1 MPMGI
6 QRKCPSC
13 GRAIS
18 VGEECCPAC
27 KMRDLDQVFVSK
39 ADYLEWVQTRLEPYR
54 KTLHP
59 HIFAGNSGVLIL
71 TQEGILYGWGNNS
84 QGQYGIGQQD
94 MILDIPQ
101 KIAENVRS
109 AAAGYNYSIYVTAE
123 GQTVVM
129 GNSGIPYIERFQG
142 FAHASEVYAASDK
155 DVFWIVSQDGNLYVW
170 GQNNDGGIMSK
181 TQTECFCFE
190 PQEIKVEYR
199 DSIYEI
205 HRVETKNRRGV
216 IGLKHSRGFSNLDD
230 KLKEISFEL
239 KKTKTYEEYRRKFGE
254 DNLNIEFKQMKNVVV
269 SSEEKNDN
277 YSRLEN
283 NKDFGTAPFTQDTIT
298 DIYSRKRTQK
308 ETYIPTIRMEN
319 RYIFNPVPVIDPQ
332 QYLPVLYQV
341 GSGLVKA
348 DKAANINCLTEKI
361 KICRFEVW
369 GFGQCQAIL
378 SSESKLRTYK
388 EDDGQILSLI
398 HNVEDVS
405 IADEDVYIVTS
416 DNTVMKSD
424 IFDLI
429 NSSDF
434 NKFTKIGQY

>member
-1 MPMGI
+1 MEI
-6 QRKCPSC
+6 QRKCPAC
-13 GRAIS
+13 GREVNI
-18 VGEECCPAC
+18 GEECCSTC
-27 KMRDLDQVFVSK
+27 KMRNLDQFFVSK
-39 ADYLEWVQTRLEPYR
+39 ADYFEWVQTNLEPYR
-54 KTLHP
+54 KILRP
-59 HIFAGNSGVLIL
+59 KIFAGNSGVLIL
-71 TQEGILYGWGNNS
+71 TREGTLYGWGNNS
-84 QGQYGIGQQD
+84 QGQYGIVQQD
-94 MILDIPQ
+94 MILDAPQ

-109 AAAGYNYSIYVTAE
+109 AAAGYNYSIYVTEE
-123 GQTVVM
+123 GQTVLL

-142 FAHASEVYAASDK
+142 FDHAAEVYAAPDK
-155 DVFWIVSQDGNLYVW
+155 DVFWIVSQTGGLYVW
-170 GQNNDGGIMSK
+170 GQNNDGGIVSK
-181 TQTECFCFE
+181 TQTDCFRFAQTE
-190 PQEIKVEYR
+190 LEVEYLNG
-199 DSIYEI
+199 IYEI
-205 HRVETKNRRGV
+205 HVPETNPAKAL
-216 IGLKHSRGFSNLDD
+216 IGLKHSCISSYLYSQ
-230 KLKEISFEL
+230 LKQLSFEL
-239 KKTKTYEEYRRKFGE
+239 KQTETYEKYRNKFGE
-254 DNLNIEFKQMKNVVV
+254 DNLSIEFEQIKDVVIC
-269 SSEEKNDN
+269 SKKGDN
-277 YSRLEN
+277 NYQRLEDV
-283 NKDFGTAPFTQDTIT
+283 KDFGAAPFTQYATT
-298 DIYSRKRTQK
+298 DVYYERRTQK